1 MMDQMTQKECIECGW
16 TFPEELIEK
25 LSNGESIYCEECGA
39 ENDLNAYITN
49 QDEPIPKSNEKF
61 KKAYTTMKSKTF
73 NFKTK
78 VLKAKE
84 KLKKYIDKY
93 KEE

>member
-1 MMDQMTQKECIECGW
+1 MDQLTQKECKECGW
-16 TFPEELIEK
+16 RFPEELIEK
-25 LSNGESIYCEECGA
+25 LSIGESIYCEECGS
-39 ENDLNAYITN
+39 ENDLNAKTIS
-49 QDEPIPKSNEKF
+49 QDEPIPISNEKL
-61 KKAYTTMKSKTF
+61 KKAYTSMKSKTF